1 VGLAEADLLR
11 SQAFLDG
18 RWCDADS
25 GARLEVRDPASG
37 ELVGSVPDLGAAET
51 RRGIDAAA
59 RAFPAWR
66 ARPAAERGRWLRAW
80 AEALRENTEAVA
92 RILTRE
98 QGKPLAEARGEI
110 AYAASFLEW
119 FAEEG
124 TRAYGETIP
133 SPFPGSRILV
143 LREPVGVVAL
153 ITPWN
158 FPAAMLTRKAGAA
171 LAAGC
176 TALAKPARET
186 PLTALALAALAERV
200 GIPPGVLNVLT
211 GDAVVIGRELTESPV
226 VRKLSFTGS
235 TEVGRLLM
243 SGCAGTLKRLTLE
256 LGGNAPFLVFE
267 DADLEAAVEGAMASK
282 FRASGQT
289 CVCANRFLVQ
299 DRVHD
304 AFADALEK
312 RIRALRVAPGLEA
325 GSEQGPLIGDFAV
338 EKVERHL
345 RDALERGAR
354 IVCGGRRH
362 ARGGCFFEPTLLVD
376 VRPGMLVTEEE
387 TFGPVAPLL
396 RFRAEEEAVAL
407 ANATPYGLAAYLYT
421 RDLGRAVRV
430 CEALEVGMVAV
441 NEGMLSTAVAPFGGV
456 KQSGFGREGSRH
468 GLDEYLQ
475 TKYVRLGGIG
485 A

>member
-1 VGLAEADLLR
+1 V
-11 SQAFLDG
+11 
-18 RWCDADS
+18 
-25 GARLEVRDPASG
+25 
-37 ELVGSVPDLGAAET
+37 
-51 RRGIDAAA
+51 
-59 RAFPAWR
+59 
-66 ARPAAERGRWLRAW
+66 RAW
-80 AEALRENTEAVA
+80 AEALREHGEPLA

-98 QGKPLAEARGEI
+98 QGKPLVEAAGEI
-110 AYAASFLEW
+110 GYAASFLEW

-124 TRAYGETIP
+124 PRAYGETVP
-133 SPFPGSRILV
+133 APWPGSRILV
-143 LREPVGVVAL
+143 LREPVGVAAL

-176 TALAKPARET
+176 TVVAKPAPET
-186 PLTALALAALAERV
+186 PLTALALAVLAERA
-200 GIPPGVLNVLT
+200 GLPPGVLNVVT
-211 GDAVVIGRELTESPV
+211 GDAETIGRELTASPV
-226 VRKLSFTGS
+226 VRVLSFTGS

-243 SGCAGTLKRLTLE
+243 AECAGTLKRLSLE

-289 CVCANRFLVQ
+289 CVCANRFLVGE
-299 DRVHD
+299 RVYD

-312 RIRALRVAPGLEA
+312 RIRALRVGPGLEP
-325 GSEQGPLIGDFAV
+325 GSEQGPLIEEFAV

-345 RDALERGAR
+345 RDAVARGAR
-354 IVCGGRRH
+354 VACGGRRH
-362 ARGGCFFEPTLLVD
+362 ARGGTFFEPTLLLD
-376 VRPGMLVTEEE
+376 VEPGMLVTREE

-396 RFRAEEEAVAL
+396 RFRSEEEAVAL
-407 ANATPYGLAAYLYT
+407 ANDTPYGLAAYLYT
-421 RDLGRAVRV
+421 RDLARALRV
-430 CEALEVGMVAV
+430 SEALEVGMVAV